1 MKEILKQF
9 GKATVRG
16 VHSVYDDQYHED
28 LLTEA
33 QVLIT
38 DKFMRKIMKMY
49 KKFDSRYLIAMDITA
64 KLQEE
69 MDDDTRR
76 DGNSSPDGKSN

>member
-16 VHSVYDDQYHED
+16 VHSVYDAQYHED